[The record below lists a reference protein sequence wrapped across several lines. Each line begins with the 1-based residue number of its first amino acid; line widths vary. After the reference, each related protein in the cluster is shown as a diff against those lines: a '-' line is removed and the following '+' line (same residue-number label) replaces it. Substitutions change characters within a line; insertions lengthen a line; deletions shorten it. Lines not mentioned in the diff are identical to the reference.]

1 MINAIGFLNVTNVRS
16 QVVDKTVIILY
27 FFIKQLHVDV
37 YSVRLNAGDNLS

>member
-1 MINAIGFLNVTNVRS
+1 MINTIIFLNVTNMWS

-27 FFIKQLHVDV
+27 SYIKQLHVDV